1 MRLPNHGANPQNVY
15 QQLGLTMP
23 EVVYDFSENVN
34 AAGPPAFVEARWRT
48 FYPLIQR
55 YPDPDGE
62 PFFNEGRCFSSS
74 SEEFDFTRQWGFRAV

>member
-1 MRLPNHGANPQNVY
+1 MPLPNHGANPHNVY

-34 AAGPPAFVEARWRT
+34 AAGPPSFVEARWRT

-62 PFFNEGRCFSSS
+62 PFNEGCSFSSS
-74 SEEFDFTRQWGFRAV
+74 GKGYDSIR

>member
-48 FYPLIQR
+48 FIH
-55 YPDPDGE
+55 
-62 PFFNEGRCFSSS
+62 
-74 SEEFDFTRQWGFRAV
+74 